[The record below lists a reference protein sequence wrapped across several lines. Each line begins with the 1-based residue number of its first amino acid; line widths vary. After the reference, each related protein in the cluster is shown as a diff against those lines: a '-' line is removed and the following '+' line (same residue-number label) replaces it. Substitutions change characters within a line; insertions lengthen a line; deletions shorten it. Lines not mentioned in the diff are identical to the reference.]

1 MYIGDF
7 VKYWHLST
15 WYTPLR
21 DTFKTK
27 FRGTKWGINRG
38 INRCIKWGIV
48 IGWTCFLKGKLK
60 QIMLDEMLQFAMP
73 LICKIV
79 FKNASP
85 LGFMIVIYTKNR
97 VHRGLKQGS
106 YPLKTKLHRKKSK
119 FTYDLLIFMPF
130 LSKILENDFLSD
142 MRRFRKFFDMIF
154 HSGNVPLSKIQA
166 HCFMF
171 FLCPLFSA

>member
-1 MYIGDF
+1 M
-7 VKYWHLST
+7 
-15 WYTPLR
+15 
-21 DTFKTK
+21 
-27 FRGTKWGINRG
+27 
-38 INRCIKWGIV
+38 
-48 IGWTCFLKGKLK
+48 KGKLK
-60 QIMLDEMLQFAMP
+60 QIMLDEMQIFAMP
-73 LICKIV
+73 LIYKIV

-97 VHRGLKQGS
+97 VHRGLKQGL
-106 YPLKTKLHRKKSK
+106 YPLKTKLYRKKSK

-166 HCFMF
+166 HCFMI